1 MAAEKAAAGTTLVA
15 EKAAE
20 GRDVIAERTK
30 ERRKAAKKA
39 AKNGR
44 KKAAKKAEAARQ
56 AAGERADVQRERAAV
71 KIAAFQDAAS
81 GSKVSAFKEAEPKK
95 GGRLKKFVL
104 LSALAGV
111 GALVFKKLKGDNE
124 AAHWQK
130 SYTPTP
136 APSTTP
142 SSTVGSGGLSATAAA
157 AASTDAGAPSADTH
171 DDLGAASPDE
181 AIADSVEQPHED
193 TTPDH
198 PLEVVDIDTE
208 NK

>member
-1 MAAEKAAAGTTLVA
+1 M
-15 EKAAE
+15 
-20 GRDVIAERTK
+20 
-30 ERRKAAKKA
+30 
-39 AKNGR
+39 
-44 KKAAKKAEAARQ
+44 
-56 AAGERADVQRERAAV
+56 
-71 KIAAFQDAAS
+71 
-81 GSKVSAFKEAEPKK
+81 SAFKDAEPKK
-95 GGRLKKFVL
+95 GGKLKKFVL
-104 LSALAGV
+104 LSALAGI

-142 SSTVGSGGLSATAAA
+142 SSPVGSGGLSAAAAA
-157 AASTDAGAPSADTH
+157 AASTDADAPAPDAH

-193 TTPDH
+193 TTPDQ
-198 PLEVVDIDTE
+198 PLEVVEIDTE